1 MKRNYCLDVLKFY
14 FAITIAVSHAPFGA
28 SFPAI
33 ASDKIVMLF
42 FVLSGFF
49 LVSSFDSGKYAGAG
63 QYTWRRLSR
72 IYPYYAFAFVASFLY
87 MNLYPGCSIRA
98 VVLDFFRSLPEL
110 FLLNGTGIFGGPLN
124 YPVWHI
130 CCLMMVS
137 PIFFGL
143 LVWNRQLTLDVL
155 CPGAALV
162 IFSYLTRE
170 DAEIWGW
177 QSAFVYLP
185 MLRAVGGIALGMLLN
200 SPVKKA
206 VKWLEE
212 SPLPAMP
219 ALISLAVIPLLL
231 IFWTNRMTLA
241 LLIPY
246 VGILICLLYSKNYF
260 ARLLQKPLLS
270 KLCAGLD
277 RLSLLIYVN
286 HSLILRPFDRHP
298 QLYENLPI
306 PADLVFLAIV
316 IVYSLITGR
325 LVDRFA
331 LFLKKRCQQENK
343 IY

>member
-1 MKRNYCLDVLKFY
+1 MKRNYSLDLLKLY
-14 FAITIAVSHAPFGA
+14 FAAAIAVSHAPFGA
-28 SFPAI
+28 SFPVI

-72 IYPYYAFAFVASFLY
+72 IYPYYAFAFVASFVY
-87 MNLYPGCSIRA
+87 MNLYPGCSVRNA
-98 VVLDFFRSLPEL
+98 VLHFFRSLPEL
-110 FLLNGTGIFGGPLN
+110 FLLNGTGIFSGPLN

-130 CCLMMVS
+130 CCLVMVS
-137 PIFFGL
+137 HIFFGL
-143 LVWNRQLTLDVL
+143 LVWNRQLTLDVI
-155 CPGAALV
+155 CPTLALV
-162 IFSYLTRE
+162 IFSYLTQE

-185 MLRAVGGIALGMLLN
+185 MVRAVGGIALGMLLN
-200 SPVKKA
+200 GPVKKA
-206 VKWLEE
+206 VRRLED
-212 SPLPAMP
+212 STHPAMP
-219 ALISLAVIPLLL
+219 AAVTLAVIPLLL

-246 VGILICLLYSKNYF
+246 VGILICLLCSKNYC

-270 KLCAGLD
+270 KLCSGLD

-286 HSLILRPFDRHP
+286 HSLILRPFDKYP

-316 IVYSLITGR
+316 IVYSLITGW
-325 LVDRFA
+325 LIDQVI
-331 LFLKKRCQQENK
+331 FLMKKQSRAETM
-343 IY
+343 